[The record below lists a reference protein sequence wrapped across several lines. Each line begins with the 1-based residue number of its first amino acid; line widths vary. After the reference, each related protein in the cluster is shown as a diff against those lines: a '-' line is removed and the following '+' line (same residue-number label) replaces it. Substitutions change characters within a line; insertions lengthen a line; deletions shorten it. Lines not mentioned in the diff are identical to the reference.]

1 MGIVIWV
8 MMICYVAVPSR
19 IVGVKTTHSTRDKL
33 TATVVGGAVGGVICT
48 PPYLLGRIGV
58 LMLGSKVLFIP
69 GVILLI
75 IGVTLEAGTVGA
87 VRTVKMS
94 AKLVSRRN
102 RADYKAPSGDTPYLD
117 ETGLPPFGR
126 RRGAHR

>member
-1 MGIVIWV
+1 
-8 MMICYVAVPSR
+8 
-19 IVGVKTTHSTRDKL
+19 
-33 TATVVGGAVGGVICT
+33 
-48 PPYLLGRIGV
+48 
-58 LMLGSKVLFIP
+58 MLRSKVFFIP

>member
-1 MGIVIWV
+1 
-8 MMICYVAVPSR
+8 VPSR

-33 TATVVGGAVGGVICT
+33 TATVVGAAIGGVICT
-48 PPYLLGRIGV
+48 PPYLLARIGV

-102 RADYKAPSGDTPYLD
+102 RAGDKAPSGDTPYLD

-126 RRGAHR
+126 RPRAHR